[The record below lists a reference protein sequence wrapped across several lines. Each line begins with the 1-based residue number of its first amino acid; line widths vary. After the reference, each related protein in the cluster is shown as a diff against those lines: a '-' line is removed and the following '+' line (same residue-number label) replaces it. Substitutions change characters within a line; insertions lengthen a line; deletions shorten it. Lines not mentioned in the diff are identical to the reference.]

1 MANQA
6 TVLDQP
12 HGPLVIKDIPVP
24 QCHPTEVLVKVRAV
38 ATNAADWKIYEGH
51 FPQVLPVLLGCDVAG
66 EVAEVGRSVVGLNV
80 GDRVCSRV
88 FQVKCLLTCRQVA
101 GFTQQQLV
109 GMESMMAIGSVA
121 SDLRHGG
128 YQKFVPMLPRMI
140 FKIPESV
147 PNEIATTFG
156 CSFFTAAAGVFKSLG
171 FPFPIP
177 EVASVEK
184 VLVWGAASAV
194 GAFAVQLLKAS
205 HMEVIAVCSAKN
217 FDYIRN
223 LGASHVIDYHGTDV
237 AAQLREQRIRVKKAF
252 DSISSLETCN
262 ACLDIVGEGGTVAD
276 VQFLEALRR
285 PGIGMEHIN
294 VVDILGEA
302 VSFSHRKEGATND
315 TKNSQQAPLLSPLV
329 NDWVPN
335 GLVAGILKGVQYQ
348 IYSGGLNSIDQAIR
362 DHRDGKIAGK
372 AVITGI

>member
-88 FQVKCLLTCRQVA
+88 FQVKCFLTCRQVA

-171 FPFPIP
+171 FPFSNSGSGVI
-177 EVASVEK
+177 
-184 VLVWGAASAV
+184 
-194 GAFAVQLLKAS
+194 GAFVVQLLKAS

-302 VSFSHRKEGATND
+302 
-315 TKNSQQAPLLSPLV
+315 QAPLLSPLV

>member
-1 MANQA
+1 MVKCANQA
-6 TVLDQP
+6 AILNQF
-12 HGPLVIKDIPVP
+12 HGPLVVKDVPVP
-24 QCHPTEVLVKVRAV
+24 QCQPTEVLVKAKVV

-51 FPQVLPVLLGCDVAG
+51 FPQILPVLLGCDVAG
-66 EVAEVGRSVVGLNV
+66 EVFEVGESVTGLNV
-80 GDRVCSRV
+80 GDR
-88 FQVKCLLTCRQVA
+88 VA

-109 GMESMMAIGSVA
+109 GMQSMITTGSVA
-121 SDLRHGG
+121 SDIRHGG
-128 YQKFVPMLPRMI
+128 YQKLVPMLPRMI

-147 PNEIATTFG
+147 SDEIAATFG
-156 CSFFTAAAGVFKSLG
+156 CSFFTAATGVFKSLK

-177 EVASVEK
+177 KEAPAEK

-217 FDYIRN
+217 FDYVRN
-223 LGASHVIDYHGTDV
+223 LGASYVIDYHGGDV
-237 AAQLREQRIRVKKAF
+237 ASQLREKSLRVRKAF
-252 DSISSLETCN
+252 DSISSQETCN
-262 ACLDIVGEGGTVAD
+262 ACLDIVGEGGKVAD

-285 PGIGMEHIN
+285 PGIEMEHTN

-302 VSFSHRKEGATND
+302 QIA
-315 TKNSQQAPLLSPLV
+315 LLSSLI
-329 NDWVPN
+329 NDWIPKA
-335 GLVAGILKGVQYQ
+335 LVAGALEGVQSKVYP
-348 IYSGGLNSIDQAIR
+348 GGLNGIDQAIR

>member
-80 GDRVCSRV
+80 GDR
-88 FQVKCLLTCRQVA
+88 VA

-302 VSFSHRKEGATND
+302 
-315 TKNSQQAPLLSPLV
+315 QAPLLSPLV

>member
-80 GDRVCSRV
+80 GDRV
-88 FQVKCLLTCRQVA
+88 A

-109 GMESMMAIGSVA
+109 GMESMMATGSVA

-156 CSFFTAAAGVFKSLG
+156 VFKSLG

-177 EVASVEK
+177 EVAPVEK

-205 HMEVIAVCSAKN
+205 HMEVIAVCSAKK

-302 VSFSHRKEGATND
+302 QT
-315 TKNSQQAPLLSPLV
+315 PLLSPLI